1 MQILLGERGIKI
13 INLLVTDGDFQDFG
27 KGDIAINKQM
37 PINMHMRFNYKLLIN
52 LCGYYVSNQS
62 DFGKGCESYYK

>member
-27 KGDIAINKQM
+27 KVDIAINK
-37 PINMHMRFNYKLLIN
+37 
-52 LCGYYVSNQS
+52 
-62 DFGKGCESYYK
+62 